1 MGADTMTAD
10 VELLPLPEPDLG
22 LLGQIAFIRSDEL
35 LLRWCHANV
44 EHHTAAKD
52 AEIERLAEEANRQE
66 SLKEKYIIQSDGWE
80 HRCKAAWIENESL
93 RVKVAAQRTR
103 ADAMAGEAIKHEARA
118 EWLAETL
125 RESRGRMLGQVKW
138 VACDCGCGRDKPA
151 DAVSVAWLRAS
162 ALLRD
167 QEDGDEA

>member
-1 MGADTMTAD
+1 MSDI
-10 VELLPLPEPDLG
+10 ELLPLPEPDVG
-22 LLGQIAFIRSDEL
+22 MPGQIAFIRSDKL
-35 LLRWCHANV
+35 LQDWCRANV
-44 EHHTAAKD
+44 LHHTTELQ
-52 AEIERLAEEANRQE
+52 AEIEALKAE
-66 SLKEKYIIQSDGWE
+66 
-80 HRCKAAWIENESL
+80 
-93 RVKVAAQRTR
+93 VAAQRTR

-162 ALLRD
+162 DLLRD
-167 QEDGDEA
+167 QEEGK